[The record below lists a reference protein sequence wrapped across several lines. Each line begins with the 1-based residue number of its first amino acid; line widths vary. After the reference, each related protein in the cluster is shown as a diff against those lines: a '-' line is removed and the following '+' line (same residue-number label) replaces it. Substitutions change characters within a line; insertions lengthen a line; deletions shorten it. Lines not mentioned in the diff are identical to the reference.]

1 MKQLSSSGEAARICR
16 YLARHYGPDDR
27 NFLHTSATAKSELSL
42 FRKRS
47 EAQVFGH
54 VEAPAAEGGF
64 LVIVALAG
72 YQERLLERGRLSDP
86 LFHAA
91 DTLRV
96 RDLGRDFSTYLC
108 GPFDF
113 LFLHVTQQALDS
125 VAEETGARR
134 VDCLRCAAGTPD
146 PVTASLARALL
157 PALTQPELA
166 QPLFVDQVALAL
178 NTHLAQ
184 SYGGLHIPAARGS
197 GRLSRRQE
205 ERAKEI
211 LQISTGGELSIAE
224 VAAECGLSRSY
235 FIKAFKE
242 TTGKTPHRWHL
253 DHRIERVKELLA
265 GNTLPIAEI
274 AVICGF
280 ADQSHLT
287 RVFTST
293 IGMPPG
299 AWRREY
305 RA

>member
-1 MKQLSSSGEAARICR
+1 MNQLSSSGDAARICR
-16 YLARHYGPDDR
+16 YLARHYGPDDC
-27 NFLHTSATAKSELSL
+27 NFLQTSTTAKSELSL

-47 EAQVFGH
+47 NAPVFGQ
-54 VEAPAAEGGF
+54 VQAPAADGGF

-72 YQERLLERGRLSDP
+72 YQERLSERGRLSDP

-91 DTLRV
+91 DSLRV
-96 RDLGRDFSTYLC
+96 RDLARDFTTYLC

-113 LFLHVTQQALDS
+113 LFLHVTQRALDA

-134 VDCLRCAAGTPD
+134 VDCLRCTPGTAD

-157 PALTQPELA
+157 PGLTQPELA

-184 SYGGLHIPAARGS
+184 SYGGLHIPSARGS

-211 LQISTGGELSIAE
+211 LQISAGEDLSIAE

-242 TTGKTPHRWHL
+242 TTGKTPHKWHL

-265 GNTLPIAEI
+265 GEDLPIAEI

>member
-1 MKQLSSSGEAARICR
+1 MSR
-16 YLARHYGPDDR
+16 YLARYYGPDEGQ
-27 NFLHTSATAKSELSL
+27 FLHTGPSARSELSL

-47 EAQVFGH
+47 AAPVFGH
-54 VEAPAAEGGF
+54 VEAPATDGGF
-64 LVIVALAG
+64 LVVVALAG
-72 YQERLLERGRLSDP
+72 YQERLSERGRLSDP
-86 LFHAA
+86 LFHPA
-91 DTLRV
+91 DSLSV
-96 RDLGRDFSTYLC
+96 RDLGRDYATYLC

-113 LFLHVTQQALDS
+113 LFLQVTQRSLDA
-125 VAEETGARR
+125 VAEESGARR
-134 VDCLRCAAGTPD
+134 VDCLRCPSGTAD
-146 PVTASLARALL
+146 AVASSLARALL
-157 PALTQPELA
+157 PALAQPDLA

-184 SYGGLHIPAARGS
+184 SYGGLHIPSARGN

-211 LQISTGGELSIAE
+211 LQVNAGGEVSIAD

-242 TTGKTPHRWHL
+242 TTGKTPHKWHL

-265 GNTLPIAEI
+265 GDDMPIAEI
-274 AVICGF
+274 AVTCGF

-287 RVFTST
+287 RVFSNT